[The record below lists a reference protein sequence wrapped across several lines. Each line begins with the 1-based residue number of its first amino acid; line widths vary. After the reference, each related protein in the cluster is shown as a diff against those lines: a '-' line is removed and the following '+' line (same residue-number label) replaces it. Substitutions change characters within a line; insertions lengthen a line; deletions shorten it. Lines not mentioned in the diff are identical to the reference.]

1 MLRSRGVFRV
11 NVRLLGSR
19 ENSQEVRP
27 QLSRLLPLR
36 TQGLDY
42 RVPLAALLVSLGY
55 YVGTKVGFAL
65 TFHPHPISVLWPP
78 NAILLGALL
87 VTPVQWWW
95 MLIVAVLPAHIIA
108 QTGAQVPTAMV
119 LGWFVSN
126 VSEALIGAVC
136 IRRVLR
142 GPLRFDGVRSVA
154 GFIV

>member
-1 MLRSRGVFRV
+1 M

-19 ENSQEVRP
+19 ENSQGVRP
-27 QLSRLLPLR
+27 QLSGLLPLR

-42 RVPLAALLVSLGY
+42 RALLAALLVSLGY
-55 YVGTKVGFAL
+55 YVGAKVGFAL

-87 VTPVQWWW
+87 VTPVRWWAI
-95 MLIVAVLPAHIIA
+95 LIAAALPAHLTA
-108 QTGAQVPTAMV
+108 QFNADIPTAMV
-119 LGWFVSN
+119 MCWFVSN
-126 VSEALIGAVC
+126 VSEALVGAVC

-154 GFIV
+154 VFIV